1 MSAGFL
7 LIAIL
12 IAVLFLIVSGGVAAI
27 IVTSIV
33 RKKRNARAPQTS
45 VEATV
50 LEKKETVVR
59 HPVAG
64 DAAGAHGY
72 TKTSVYRVTVLT
84 AENIQMTLDADA
96 ELFDCLRE
104 GDRGRLTYRG
114 TQLIGFQRS
123 QM

>member
-12 IAVLFLIVSGGVAAI
+12 IAVLFLVVSGGVAAI

-33 RKKRNARAPQTS
+33 
-45 VEATV
+45 
-50 LEKKETVVR
+50 LEKQETVVR

-64 DAAGAHGY
+64 DAAGVHGY

-104 GDRGRLTYRG
+104 GDCGRLTYRG